1 MTTGF
6 QYICYKRLSKKIK
19 DPYSY
24 FYEVAESIMSLR
36 RFSNL
41 PITIKTDF
49 PDFFNK
55 VPTGNLTTVKIN
67 KKFKRPLFTT
77 HEKLYQLKDLPY
89 DNTFLVDTETI
100 FLDNP
105 EKLLGSNQ
113 HIQIARE
120 TRPSDKGDLALV
132 LLKTYNTGFIV
143 AECNK
148 QWQKIINQAID
159 IFEKIKDH
167 KRDKVD
173 DEGMLRQGDQWF
185 FNKAIDSIYDTKV
198 GVLPQEWNVREAMLD
213 VIEKPKLI
221 HIRGSKLLEKQKQ
234 KHNFPLHYLGMSPIE
249 GKNFF
254 KEAFNSSKELHKKN

>member
-6 QYICYKRLSKKIK
+6 QYICYERLSKKIK

-167 KRDKVD
+167 KRDKI
-173 DEGMLRQGDQWF
+173 F
-185 FNKAIDSIYDTKV
+185 DTKV
-198 GVLPQEWNVREAMLD
+198 VVFPQECNVREAILV

-221 HIRGSKLLEKQKQ
+221 LIRRSKLLENQKQ
-234 KHNFPLHYLGMSPIE
+234 KHNFPLHYLGLSPIE